1 MAAAAGAAAAAAESC
16 MTAVMSAGS
25 ADLYLE
31 LLKRSLT
38 DTLFEEEPHPDKLT
52 DSQYIL
58 CFADHYI
65 RGRAVT
71 MLPLARLDNLRL
83 CIETAI
89 REDVPGDIIETGV
102 WRGGAM
108 IFARGI
114 LEAHGVS
121 DRVVW
126 VADSFEGL
134 PKPDAERFPNEAKAH
149 AGVVMSK
156 VFGHFAAS
164 LEDVQRNFGAYRLLD
179 ERVRFLKGWF
189 KDTLPHA
196 PIECLA
202 VMRLDGDY
210 YDSTRDALVHL
221 YPRLAPGG
229 FVIIDDFGEDTWT
242 YCRKAVD
249 EYRTEHGIDE
259 PMIQVDSRCWY
270 WRRAR

>member
-1 MAAAAGAAAAAAESC
+1 
-16 MTAVMSAGS
+16 MSATN

-31 LLKRSLT
+31 LLKRTLT

-58 CFADHYI
+58 SFASHYI

-71 MLPLARLDNLRL
+71 MLPLARLDNLRF

-89 REDVPGDIIETGV
+89 SERIAGDIIETGV

-114 LEAHGVS
+114 LKAHGVS
-121 DRVVW
+121 DRLVW

-134 PKPDAERFPNEAKAH
+134 PKPDAERFPIEAKAH
-149 AGVVMSK
+149 SGVVMSK

-164 LEDVQRNFGAYRLLD
+164 LEDVQRNFSAYGLLD

-189 KDTLPHA
+189 KDTLPGV
-196 PIECLA
+196 PIERLA

-210 YDSTRDALVHL
+210 YESTRDALVNL

-229 FVIIDDFGEDTWT
+229 FVVVDDFGEDTWT

-249 EYRTEHGIDE
+249 EFRSEHGISD
-259 PMIQVDSRCWY
+259 PMIKVDSRCWY
-270 WRRAR
+270 WRRSR

>member
-1 MAAAAGAAAAAAESC
+1 MAVVAAAAAASSC
-16 MTAVMSAGS
+16 IDRGAMSAGG

-58 CFADHYI
+58 SFASHYI

-71 MLPLARLDNLRL
+71 MLPLERLDNLRF
-83 CIETAI
+83 CIETALS
-89 REDVPGDIIETGV
+89 DGVPGDIIETGV

-114 LEAHGVS
+114 LKAHAVT
-121 DRVVW
+121 DRTVW

-134 PKPDAERFPNEAKAH
+134 PNPDAERFPNEAKAH

-164 LEDVQRNFGAYRLLD
+164 LEDVQRNFSAYGLLD
-179 ERVRFLKGWF
+179 DRVRFLKGWF
-189 KDTLPHA
+189 KDTLPGA
-196 PIECLA
+196 PIERLA

-210 YDSTRDALVHL
+210 YESTRDALVHL
-221 YPRLAPGG
+221 YPRLTPGG

-249 EYRTEHGIDE
+249 EYRTEHRIDD
-259 PMIQVDSRCWY
+259 PIIKVDSRCWY